1 MGCPGKGCWKDECM
15 AAITREEV
23 EHLARLARLELTEEE
38 TDHYAEQLSA
48 IVDAVARVSEVAAE
62 DIPPTS
68 HPIPVS
74 NIFREDIARPG
85 VDRNEVAASA
95 PAWEDDRFRVPR
107 ILGED

>member
-1 MGCPGKGCWKDECM
+1 M

-23 EHLARLARLELTEEE
+23 EHLARLARLELTEGEI
-38 TDHYAEQLSA
+38 DHYADQLSA

-68 HPIPVS
+68 HPIPVT
-74 NIFREDIARPG
+74 NTFRDDIARPG
-85 VDRNEVAASA
+85 LDRADVAAAA

-107 ILGED
+107 ILGEE